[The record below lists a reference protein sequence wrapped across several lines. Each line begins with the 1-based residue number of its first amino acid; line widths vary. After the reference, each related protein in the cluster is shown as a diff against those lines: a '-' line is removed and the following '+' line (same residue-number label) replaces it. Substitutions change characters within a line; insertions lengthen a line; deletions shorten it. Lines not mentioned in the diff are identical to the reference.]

1 MKRRYE
7 DKVVIESLAGKNEIC
22 LMKQDNGRGIVIVNR
37 SRYTEKCENMLDSDK
52 SLMLEN
58 DPTSKLEGQVQR
70 ALRKIKGSLS
80 ESDYIKSNQ
89 IKSKKHIFG
98 RFAK

>member
-80 ESDYIKSNQ
+80 ESD
-89 IKSKKHIFG
+89 
-98 RFAK
+98 